1 LKIGFA
7 INQNSVRYSSSIKK
21 KIKDLTTMKVVMD
34 PGSKPDILRITGEAQ
49 HTLKSSCITG
59 ILEDEAAY
67 IVLSVKRFIDA
78 TGDLVL

>member
-1 LKIGFA
+1 
-7 INQNSVRYSSSIKK
+7 
-21 KIKDLTTMKVVMD
+21 MKVVMD